1 MIPLIR
7 WTRTSKPP
15 LVMKEGDTMA
25 DTKKQDKTQR
35 FQYGNTVIIVNEHFA
50 ENGPTLTE
58 IIKRLI
64 QREAL
69 GNN

>member
-1 MIPLIR
+1 
-7 WTRTSKPP
+7 
-15 LVMKEGDTMA
+15 MKEGDTMA